1 MVFDKVR
8 FFSTNNK
15 DTDTFVFR
23 SLFEK
28 QRWINSLILDF
39 SSICGM
45 MVYKVEKSNVLM
57 LLQTYWDLELIVSSK
72 SFEFFNIHILIH
84 WFSTSNFIHFCT
96 FDIRYLVYNVY
107 ANVW

>member
-8 FFSTNNK
+8 FFSTINK
-15 DTDTFVFR
+15 DTDTFVLR

-45 MVYKVEKSNVLM
+45 MVYKVIYQIKNVKGVKM
-57 LLQTYWDLELIVSSK
+57 DKIACREPM
-72 SFEFFNIHILIH
+72 N
-84 WFSTSNFIHFCT
+84 
-96 FDIRYLVYNVY
+96 
-107 ANVW
+107 